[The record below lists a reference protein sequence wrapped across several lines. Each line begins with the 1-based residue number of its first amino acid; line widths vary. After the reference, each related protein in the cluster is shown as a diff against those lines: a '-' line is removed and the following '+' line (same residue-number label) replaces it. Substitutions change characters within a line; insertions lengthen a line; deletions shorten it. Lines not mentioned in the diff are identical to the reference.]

1 MPQVDWYFDF
11 ISPYAW
17 LQAETLARLPQDVVL
32 ACKPVLFAGLLE
44 HWGQLGPAEI
54 PPKRTFTYRYVVW
67 RAHQLG
73 FPACPPRSHPFNPLP
88 LLRLA
93 IVLGCERQKMLRLFR
108 FVWSEGKLP
117 DDAPAWRALIEEL
130 GVPDADVV
138 HTGFYRPNLTLDV
151 IRTDGDREKRRLLRK
166 VLANCEGTG
175 IIYAATVKAVEE
187 LAEKKVAGE
196 EIVATVSPEPTKV
209 VDLLDA
215 LKASVEATKS
225 KQKTAQA
232 G

>member
-1 MPQVDWYFDF
+1 VPQVDWYFDF

-17 LQAETLARLPQDVVL
+17 LQAETLDRLPQDVML

-73 FPACPPRSHPFNPLP
+73 LPACPPPSHPFNPLP

-117 DDAPAWRALIEEL
+117 DDAPAWGALIEEL
-130 GVPDADVV
+130 GVPDADARITAPEVKEQ
-138 HTGFYRPNLTLDV
+138 L
-151 IRTDGDREKRRLLRK
+151 RR
-166 VLANCEGTG
+166 N
-175 IIYAATVKAVEE
+175 
-187 LAEKKVAGE
+187 GE
-196 EIVATVSPEPTKV
+196 EAVARGVFGVPT
-209 VDLLDA
+209 LLVGGTLFWGADA
-215 LKASVEATKS
+215 TDMAADYLRGDPIFDSEQMRRAESLPPGKARRRR
-225 KQKTAQA
+225 
-232 G
+232 